1 MRYQEVTVRYQ
12 EVIVMYQEVTMMDM
26 NIERAVSNFK
36 LRTLREREDAE
47 TER

>member
-12 EVIVMYQEVTMMDM
+12 EVTMM
-26 NIERAVSNFK
+26 NLERAVNNFK
-36 LRTLREREDAE
+36 SRTLREREDAE